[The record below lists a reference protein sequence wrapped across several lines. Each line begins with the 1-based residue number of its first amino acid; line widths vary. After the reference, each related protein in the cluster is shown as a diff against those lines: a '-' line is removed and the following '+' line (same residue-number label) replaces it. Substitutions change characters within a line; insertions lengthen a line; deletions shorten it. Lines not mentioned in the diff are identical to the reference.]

1 MKNITGL
8 VSKCSGTNSID
19 VTNFKNNKHTTKF
32 MNAINTTLPMQNG
45 YSQILELCG
54 H

>member
-1 MKNITGL
+1 MKNITDL
-8 VSKCSGTNSID
+8 VSKYSGTNSID
-19 VTNFKNNKHTTKF
+19 VTNRKNNKKTTTF
-32 MNAINTTLPMQNG
+32 LNGINTSPIKNV